1 MSRFLLL
8 NYTLSSRMDC
18 NISINQLVMIVIVY
32 SWCNNLLDKSKLVSL
47 ILIFFGDVIFI

>member
-18 NISINQLVMIVIVY
+18 NILINQSVMIVIEY

-47 ILIFFGDVIFI
+47 ILIFFWDVIFI